1 MHLPAVNLSC
11 FSLFRGYSYTI
22 TLSNVGKL
30 NWSLIFLQTCPS
42 SEREINFGHLIVMQ
56 KKSDANAKLLFCLLN
71 LLLFDVL
78 IAVTLLDLKNANF
91 SCESSDVI

>member
-1 MHLPAVNLSC
+1 
-11 FSLFRGYSYTI
+11 
-22 TLSNVGKL
+22 
-30 NWSLIFLQTCPS
+30 
-42 SEREINFGHLIVMQ
+42 MQ